1 MSPSGREGQPAP
13 RVRARRSLER
23 RLAVFGPT
31 VIVVVTGLLSY
42 SSLLRVVRTRDR
54 VTHTRDVLDVSSSL
68 LTALLDAETEER
80 GYLLTHDSSFVAR
93 QYRTT
98 RPRID
103 AALAALRNLT
113 QDNVSQQRRIDTLGL
128 RAHERLALLDSA
140 IADEKRGKPQLA
152 VDIVAHRSGTRL
164 MDEARALVGRIQAEE
179 AGLLHER
186 TNAEYTWRQ
195 ISGLVVVLGTALAAL
210 LALAVNRGF
219 DRLLQGRRRAL
230 QETQLANQRLRDQAV
245 ELEQQAEAAQSAA
258 MAAEEATAHAQS
270 ALRSAEESERR
281 AERLQAATEAFTGAL
296 SLADVA
302 NLIVEQAIAALGA
315 QSGALVAVEPDGES
329 ARLVAQRGIAAGS
342 ALSTFSI
349 RDPYPMSTAI
359 REARAVILSRP
370 EDIEREF
377 PAVVPLQASDRVG
390 AVAAFPMSIGRQT
403 VGGILVRFDA
413 PHELNAADRAFM
425 KALSRIA
432 AEAFERA
439 RLFDAE
445 REARAAAEAANRA
458 KAAFLASMSHELRT
472 PLQAALGY
480 AQLMRSGVYGPVNA
494 QQAEALSR
502 VERSQLHLRRLIDD
516 ILDFARLEAGRVR
529 IDVEPVALDE
539 VMDEVTRLVGPDA
552 TKKQLD
558 LATRVPP
565 ERDAVLADHQRLV
578 QILLNLVG
586 NAIKFTPPGGQISV
600 EAIADGSREHIHVR
614 DNGVGIPPERLQS
627 VFEPFVQVDDALT
640 RTAAGA
646 GLGLSI
652 SRDLARAMG
661 GDITVE
667 SEFGHGSTF
676 TIELPRVH
684 AD

>member
-1 MSPSGREGQPAP
+1 
-13 RVRARRSLER
+13 
-23 RLAVFGPT
+23 VFGPT

-103 AALAALRNLT
+103 EALAALRNLT
-113 QDNVSQQRRIDTLGL
+113 PENESQQRRIDTLAL

-140 IADEKRGKPQLA
+140 IADEQRGRARLA
-152 VDIVAHRSGTRL
+152 IEIVAHRSGTLL
-164 MDEARALVGRIQAEE
+164 MEEARALVGRIQAEE

-186 TNAEYTWRQ
+186 TDTEYFWRQ
-195 ISGLVVVLGTALAAL
+195 ISVLVVVLGTALAAL

-219 DRLLQGRRRAL
+219 DRLLEGRRRAL
-230 QETQLANQRLRDQAV
+230 HETQLANQRLRNQAV
-245 ELEQQAEAAQSAA
+245 ELEQQAESAQSAA
-258 MAAEEATAHAQS
+258 LAAEEATAHAQS
-270 ALRSAEESERR
+270 ALRAAEESERR

-302 NLIVEQAIAALGA
+302 NLIVDQAIVALGA
-315 QSGALVAVEPDGES
+315 RSGALGAVEPSGDS
-329 ARLVAQRGIAAGS
+329 VRLVAQRGIAPGG

-349 RDPYPMSTAI
+349 GAPYPLATAI
-359 REARAVILSRP
+359 REARAIILSRP
-370 EDIEREF
+370 DDIERQF
-377 PAVVPLQASDRVG
+377 PAAMPLHANHPVR
-390 AVAAFPMSIGRQT
+390 AAAAFPMSIGTQT
-403 VGGILVRFDA
+403 IGGILVQFDA

-425 KALSRIA
+425 NALSRIA

-445 REARAAAEAANRA
+445 RQARAAAEAANRA

-480 AQLMRSGVYGPVNA
+480 AQLMRSAVYGPVTE

-552 TKKQLD
+552 TKKRLE
-558 LATRVPP
+558 LATRVPRN
-565 ERDAVLADHQRLV
+565 RDAVLADHQRLV

-586 NAIKFTPPGGQISV
+586 NAIKFTPPGGQIAV
-600 EAIADGSREHIHVR
+600 EAVADGSREHIRVR

-667 SEFGHGSTF
+667 SEFGHGSIF
-676 TIELPRVH
+676 TVELPRVH

>member
-1 MSPSGREGQPAP
+1 
-13 RVRARRSLER
+13 
-23 RLAVFGPT
+23 VFGPT

-42 SSLLRVVRTRDR
+42 TSLLRVVRTRDR
-54 VTHTRDVLDVSSSL
+54 VMHTRDVLDVTSSL

-80 GYLLTHDSSFVAR
+80 GYLLTHDTSFVAR

-103 AALAALRNLT
+103 AALTALRNLT
-113 QDNVSQQRRIDTLGL
+113 PDNGSQQRRIDTLAS

-140 IADEKRGKPQLA
+140 IADGRRGRPQLA
-152 VDIVAHRSGTRL
+152 VDIVAHSSGTQL
-164 MDEARALVGRIQAEE
+164 MEEARALVGRIQAEE

-186 TNAEYTWRQ
+186 TDTEFFWRQ
-195 ISGLVVVLGTALAAL
+195 ISVLVVVLGTALAAL

-219 DRLLQGRRRAL
+219 DRLLEGRRRAL
-230 QETQLANQRLRDQAV
+230 QETQLANQRLRGQAL
-245 ELEQQAEAAQSAA
+245 ELEQQAETAESAA
-258 MAAEEATAHAQS
+258 LAAEEATAHAQS
-270 ALRSAEESERR
+270 ALRAAEESERR

-302 NLIVEQAIAALGA
+302 NLIVEQAILALGA
-315 QSGALVAVEPDGES
+315 QSGALAAVENDGDTV
-329 ARLVAQRGIAAGS
+329 RLVAQRGITPGT
-342 ALSTFSI
+342 ALSTFSL
-349 RDPYPMSTAI
+349 RAGYPLSTAI

-370 EDIEREF
+370 ADIEREY
-377 PAVVPLQASDRVG
+377 PTRMPLQASDRVR
-390 AVAAFPMSIGRQT
+390 AAAAFPMSLGRQT
-403 VGGILVRFDA
+403 IGGILVQFES

-425 KALSRIA
+425 HALSRIA

-445 REARAAAEAANRA
+445 RQARAAAEAANRA

-480 AQLMRSGVYGPVNA
+480 AQLMRSGVYGPVTE
-494 QQAEALSR
+494 QQAEALGR

-529 IDVEPVALDE
+529 IDVEPVVLDE

-552 TKKQLD
+552 TKKQLN
-558 LATRVPP
+558 LATRVH
-565 ERDAVLADHQRLV
+565 EDRNVVLADHQRLV

-586 NAIKFTPPGGQISV
+586 NAIKFTPPGGQIAV
-600 EAIADGSREHIHVR
+600 EAVADGSREHIRVR

-676 TIELPRVH
+676 TVELPRMH
-684 AD
+684 AE

>member
-1 MSPSGREGQPAP
+1 M
-13 RVRARRSLER
+13 
-23 RLAVFGPT
+23 
-31 VIVVVTGLLSY
+31 
-42 SSLLRVVRTRDR
+42 
-54 VTHTRDVLDVSSSL
+54 HTRDVLDVSSSF
-68 LTALLDAETEER
+68 LTALLDAETAER

-103 AALAALRNLT
+103 GTLAALRGLT
-113 QDNVSQQRRIDTLGL
+113 QDNASQRRRVDTLAV

-140 IADEKRGKPQLA
+140 IADERRGRPQLA
-152 VDIVAHRSGTRL
+152 VEIVAGGSGTLL
-164 MDEARALVGRIQAEE
+164 MEEARALVGRIQAEE
-179 AGLLHER
+179 AGLLDER
-186 TNAEYTWRQ
+186 ANAEYTWRQ
-195 ISGLVVVLGTALAAL
+195 ISGLVVVLGTALAAM

-219 DRLLQGRRRAL
+219 DRLLEGRRRAL
-230 QETQLANQRLRDQAV
+230 QETQLANQRLRGQAR
-245 ELEQQAEAAQSAA
+245 ELEQQAETAESAA
-258 MAAEEATAHAQS
+258 LAAEEATAHAQS
-270 ALRSAEESERR
+270 ALRAAEESERR

-302 NLIVEQAIAALGA
+302 NLIVEQAIIALGA
-315 QSGALVAVEPDGES
+315 QSGALAAVESDGES
-329 ARLVAQRGIAAGS
+329 VRLVAQRGIAAGTTL
-342 ALSTFSI
+342 ATFSL
-349 RDPYPMSTAI
+349 RARYPLSTAI
-359 REARAVILSRP
+359 REARPVILSRP
-370 EDIEREF
+370 TDIEREY
-377 PAVVPLQASDRVG
+377 PTAMPLQESDRVR
-390 AVAAFPMSIGRQT
+390 AAAAFPMSIGKQT
-403 VGGILVRFDA
+403 IGGILVQFDA

-425 KALSRIA
+425 NALSRIA

-445 REARAAAEAANRA
+445 RQARAAAEAANRA

-480 AQLMRSGVYGPVNA
+480 AQLMRSGVYGPVTE

-529 IDVEPVALDE
+529 IDAEPVALDE

-552 TKKQLD
+552 TKKQLS
-558 LATRVPP
+558 LATRAP
-565 ERDAVLADHQRLV
+565 EDRDVVLADHQRLV

-586 NAIKFTPPGGQISV
+586 NAIKFTPPGGQIAV
-600 EAIADGSREHIHVR
+600 EAVADGSREHIRVR

-676 TIELPRVH
+676 TVELPRMH

>member
-1 MSPSGREGQPAP
+1 M
-13 RVRARRSLER
+13 
-23 RLAVFGPT
+23 
-31 VIVVVTGLLSY
+31 
-42 SSLLRVVRTRDR
+42 
-54 VTHTRDVLDVSSSL
+54 HTRDVLDVSSSL
-68 LTALLDAETEER
+68 LTALLDAETAER

-93 QYRTT
+93 PYRTA
-98 RPRID
+98 RPRVD
-103 AALAALRNLT
+103 AALAALRGLT
-113 QDNVSQQRRIDTLGL
+113 QDNGSQKQRIDTLAL
-128 RAHERLALLDSA
+128 RAHERLTLLDSA
-140 IADEKRGKPQLA
+140 IADERRGRPQLA
-152 VDIVAHRSGTRL
+152 VDIVARGSGTAL
-164 MDEARALVGRIQAEE
+164 MEEARALVGRVQAEE
-179 AGLLHER
+179 AGLLDER
-186 TNAEYTWRQ
+186 TNAEYMWRQ
-195 ISGLVVVLGTALAAL
+195 ISGLVVVLGTAMAAV

-219 DRLLQGRRRAL
+219 DRLLEGRRRAL
-230 QETQLANQRLRDQAV
+230 QETQLANQRLRGQAL
-245 ELEQQAEAAQSAA
+245 ELEQQAEAAESAA
-258 MAAEEATAHAQS
+258 LAAEEATAHAQS
-270 ALRSAEESERR
+270 ALRAAEESERR

-302 NLIVEQAIAALGA
+302 NLIVEQAIVALGA
-315 QSGALVAVEPDGES
+315 QSGALAAVESDGES
-329 ARLVAQRGIAAGS
+329 VRLVAQRGITPGTT
-342 ALSTFSI
+342 LSTFSLQGH
-349 RDPYPMSTAI
+349 YPLSTAI

-370 EDIEREF
+370 ADIEREY
-377 PAVVPLQASDRVG
+377 PTAMPLHASDRVR
-390 AVAAFPMSIGRQT
+390 AAAAFPMSIGKQT
-403 VGGILVRFDA
+403 VGGILVQFDS

-425 KALSRIA
+425 NALSRIA

-445 REARAAAEAANRA
+445 RQARAAAEAANRA

-480 AQLMRSGVYGPVNA
+480 AQLMRSAVYGPVTE

-539 VMDEVTRLVGPDA
+539 VMDEVTRLIGPDA
-552 TKKQLD
+552 TKKQLN
-558 LATRVPP
+558 LATRAP
-565 ERDAVLADHQRLV
+565 EDRDVVLADHQRLV

-586 NAIKFTPPGGQISV
+586 NAIKFTPPGGQIAV
-600 EAIADGSREHIHVR
+600 EAIADGNREHIHVR

-661 GDITVE
+661 GDITVQ

-684 AD
+684 IG